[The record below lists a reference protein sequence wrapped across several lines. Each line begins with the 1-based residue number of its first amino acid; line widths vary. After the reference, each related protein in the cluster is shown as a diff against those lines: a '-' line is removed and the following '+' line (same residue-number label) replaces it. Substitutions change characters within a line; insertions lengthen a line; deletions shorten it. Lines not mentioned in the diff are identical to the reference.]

1 MRVPATAFCTRA
13 ILGPALDW
21 GSALVDTASGTAR
34 RDDLIGHRLAWSAI
48 CGPVVALGMA
58 AYWLNLSGFGPL
70 GVSVLAAAAA
80 MLGSRLFPAWLCWL
94 AVLSGVAGVH
104 LWRRT
109 SPAGI

>member
-1 MRVPATAFCTRA
+1 VAP
-13 ILGPALDW
+13 
-21 GSALVDTASGTAR
+21 GTST
-34 RDDLIGHRLAWSAI
+34 AWSAI
-48 CGPVVALGMA
+48 CGPVVTLDTA

-94 AVLSGVAGVH
+94 AVFSGVTGVR